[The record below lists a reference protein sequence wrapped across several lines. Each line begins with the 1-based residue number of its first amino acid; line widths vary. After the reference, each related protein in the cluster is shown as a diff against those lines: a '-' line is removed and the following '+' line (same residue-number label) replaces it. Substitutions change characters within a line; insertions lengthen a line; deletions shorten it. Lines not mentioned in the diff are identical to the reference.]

1 MPKIKVKTH
10 LRNGEGVEGHDRE
23 IDSTTAN
30 LATKL
35 KRKAD
40 ERAAQDKLESFFE
53 E

>member
-10 LRNGEGVEGHDRE
+10 LRNGEVVEGHDRE
-23 IDSTTAN
+23 IDSSTAN
-30 LATKL
+30 LSTQL